1 MNGGLIGKSGCVNGI
16 NTTKETEEKVMCGV
30 FGLIGKEPVAVR
42 LINGAKRMQ
51 NRGHRSTKVF
61 TFDGKF
67 FNNYGDLKPA
77 TLAFDGVDLASLRGE
92 SGIVHTRYATTGQTT
107 QEFLNRN
114 IQPVFT
120 DRPGMATCNNGDLIN
135 IYSQTQRLKEKG
147 FSFQTEVDAKVI
159 QNTLIDALI
168 RQKAYMY
175 TAQPEQWTELLWKAV
190 RQVLDELNGAF
201 SVLCLMENGLLAFRD
216 PHGIRPLC
224 MAKRLDSNGKI
235 VEIGF
240 ASESSVFNYFGD
252 YREVRDIEPGQAVW
266 VDREQLE
273 PIVREVKPQDES
285 FCFFEFVYFARP
297 DSTLRGKRVEMV
309 RAELGI
315 MLAEENRDLAD
326 QIDVVCGLPGTSISA
341 GQTMAHVLQKQYR
354 NAIIKVDNSRSF
366 QETSDDK
373 RKKAIDDKFIFVRDF
388 IQGQRIAIVDDS
400 NVRGHTAKKIV
411 KRLFGLGAKAVHML
425 YYSPPI
431 IGSCYY
437 GIDTPDQN
445 ELIACGKSL
454 DQIREEMGCTTLR
467 YLSHEGLYRGIGIPE
482 ERLCTACITRR
493 YPTDTAELESRADG
507 RCQERKKSG
516 CGA

>member
-1 MNGGLIGKSGCVNGI
+1 
-16 NTTKETEEKVMCGV
+16 MCGI
-30 FGLIGKEPVAVR
+30 FGLIGKEAVAQR
-42 LINGAKRMQ
+42 LINGAMRMQ

-67 FNNYGDLKPA
+67 FYNHGDLKPP
-77 TLAFDGVDLASLRGE
+77 TIAFEGVDLGALKGE
-92 SGIVHTRYATTGQTT
+92 SGIVHTRYVTAGQTSL
-107 QEFLNRN
+107 EFLNRN

-159 QNTLIDALI
+159 QSTLIDSLI
-168 RQKAYMY
+168 QHKAYQF
-175 TAQPEQWTELLWKAV
+175 TQQPDRWQELL
-190 RQVLDELNGAF
+190 RQSLGQVMTELNGAY
-201 SVLCLMENGLLAFRD
+201 SVLCLMENGLLGFRD

-224 MAKRLDSNGKI
+224 MAKRVDSLGKI
-235 VEIGF
+235 IEVGL

-252 YREVRDIEPGQAVW
+252 YCDVRDVEPGQAVW
-266 VDREQLE
+266 IDRQRLEPVVFEVKQLE
-273 PIVREVKPQDES
+273 EA

-315 MLAEENRDLAD
+315 MLAEENSDLAD
-326 QIDVVCGLPGTSISA
+326 RIDVVCGLPGTSISA

-354 NAIIKVDNSRSF
+354 NAIIKVDNRRSF

-373 RKKAIDDKFIFVRDF
+373 RKKAIDDKFIFIRDF

-400 NVRGHTAKKIV
+400 NVRGTTAKKII
-411 KRLFGLGAKAVHML
+411 KRLFHLGAKEVHML

-431 IGSCYY
+431 IGPCYY
-437 GIDTPDQN
+437 GIDTPDEG
-445 ELIACGKSL
+445 ELIAFGKSL

-467 YLSHEGLYRGIGIPE
+467 YLSHEGLYRGVGIAD

-493 YPTDTAELESRADG
+493 YPTDSAEIKARAAG
-507 RCQERKKSG
+507 RGEERKRSG
-516 CGA
+516 CGG